1 MEESQQNSVVGE
13 ELPANL
19 FYPPNDKE
27 DFEITRDE
35 VDQIKQALKNE
46 KFRKMLDEYAEE
58 VQVKLQLQHYHCGDE
73 LSIVGEIMQK
83 WKCPS
88 MTLVSMVNV

>member
-1 MEESQQNSVVGE
+1 MLLFFLGVYRVAIIMEEVIESQGNCVLGE
-13 ELPANL
+13 ELPDNI
-19 FYPPNDKE
+19 FYPPSQNDKE

-58 VQVKLQLQHYHCGDE
+58 VQVK
-73 LSIVGEIMQK
+73 
-83 WKCPS
+83 
-88 MTLVSMVNV
+88 